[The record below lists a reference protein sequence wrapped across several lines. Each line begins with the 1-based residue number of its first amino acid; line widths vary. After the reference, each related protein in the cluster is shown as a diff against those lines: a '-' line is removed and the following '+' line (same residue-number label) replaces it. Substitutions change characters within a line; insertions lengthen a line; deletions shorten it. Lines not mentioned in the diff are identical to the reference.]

1 MNTDNDFEDEMPM
14 TKKAIVD
21 TCMKHGLYV
30 VPELNDVLYLHYKG
44 FSKICELDE
53 YINVKTL
60 WLNNNAIS
68 TISGL
73 STLVN
78 LSTLYLQD
86 NLIDAIDGL
95 DELCSLETLILSNN
109 YISSISGISNL
120 KSLTS
125 IELDHNQIRNF
136 QSLSGLTECP
146 SLENLNISHNKII
159 LENNNENQLFEILQK
174 LPNLKVLRMEGNPF
188 VRNMTNYRRR
198 IINILPEL
206 RFLDDAPVTDHDRRL
221 AAAWKVGGKEAEI
234 QERYKINDEKESAKK
249 EVMRDFRR
257 MKREALISSG
267 KERIEDHPELLS
279 SDDENKE
286 TLMKDKYRRLS
297 ELEKNDTTGQKK
309 ELKAQNNNNNDIN
322 DEKDATFFTG
332 INNVRASE
340 DNDGEDNNENGN
352 DID

>member
-1 MNTDNDFEDEMPM
+1 MNSDNDFDDEMPM

-44 FSKICELDE
+44 FSKINELDE
-53 YINVKTL
+53 YVNVKTL
-60 WLNNNAIS
+60 WLNNNSIT

-86 NLIDAIDGL
+86 NLIDTIEGLDGL
-95 DELCSLETLILSNN
+95 SSLETLILSNN
-109 YISSISGISNL
+109 YISTISGLSNL
-120 KSLTS
+120 KNLTS

-136 QSLSGLTECP
+136 RSLEGLTECP
-146 SLENLNISHNKII
+146 SLENVNISHNKIV
-159 LENNNENQLFEILQK
+159 LENNNEDLLFDILKK

-206 RFLDDAPVTDHDRRL
+206 RFLDENPVTDHDRRL

-257 MKREALISSG
+257 MKREALLSSG
-267 KERIEDHPELLS
+267 KEKIEDHPELLS

-297 ELEKNDTTGQKK
+297 ELEKNESNSKSKDPKN
-309 ELKAQNNNNNDIN
+309 QNANGNDNEN
-322 DEKDATFFTG
+322 DKTFFTG
-332 INNVRASE
+332 IKNARASE
-340 DNDGEDNNENGN
+340 DNDGEDINT
-352 DID
+352 DDVD